1 MWNGCQPGLAL
12 LLAGAISLL
21 SQSRGAAAPPAPPT
35 NLTAWDHPNDIG
47 NSLDLKWNRSPD
59 DLPERDQ
66 RNVKGYKIYR
76 ADSKDGPLEEVGFVP
91 YGVERFTD
99 QSCTAGREY
108 FYVVRALGLD
118 GERSAPVS
126 MDVPVRAV
134 QQWFDRTRTGFAAIV
149 IAICAAVIG
158 FTRRARSGKN
168 VYVRDIAAL
177 QAIDEAVGRSTE
189 MGRPCLF
196 IPGIQDMN
204 EIATVAG
211 INILSHV
218 ARVSAEY
225 DAEIAVPTARSMVMT
240 AARGAVQASC
250 FVAGRPEAYNE
261 NQIYYVS
268 DEQFAYVAHVTGY
281 MVREKPAACFY
292 AGIFFGESLILA
304 ETGNSIGALQIA
316 GTSEVSQIPFFVAA
330 CDYTLIGE
338 ELFAASAYLSGEP
351 DQLGTLKGQ
360 DFGKALAF
368 VLLIIGCG
376 LATVVA
382 ISPSHSVAMRM
393 LELLR
398 DTLLGRGGLG

>member
-1 MWNGCQPGLAL
+1 VVNFVFVL
-12 LLAGAISLL
+12 LSASLL
-21 SQSRGAAAPPAPPT
+21 HAAAPAPPSD
-35 NLTAWDHPNDIG
+35 LSAKDHPNDVG
-47 NSLDLKWNRSPD
+47 NAVDLTWKRSPD
-59 DLPERDQ
+59 DLTDRAL
-66 RNVKGYKIYR
+66 RKVKGYEIFR
-76 ADSKDGPLEEVGFVP
+76 SEAADGESESVGTVP
-91 YGVERFTD
+91 YGVEKFTD
-99 QSCTAGREY
+99 QSCSANRDY
-108 FYVVRALGLD
+108 YYRVVAVGLD
-118 GERSAPVS
+118 GERSPAVLLAT
-126 MDVPVRAV
+126 PVRAV
-134 QQWFDRTRTGFAAIV
+134 QQWFDRTRTGFAIIV
-149 IAICAAVIG
+149 AAICVAVVW
-158 FTRRARSGKN
+158 FTRRARSGKS
-168 VYVRDIAAL
+168 VYVREIAAL
-177 QAIDEAVGRSTE
+177 QAIDEAVGRATE

-218 ARVSAEY
+218 ARVTAEY

-250 FVAGRPEAYNE
+250 LVAGRPEAYNE

-316 GTSEVSQIPFFVAA
+316 GTSEASQIPFFVAA

-351 DQLGTLKGQ
+351 DQLGSLKGQ
-360 DFGKALAF
+360 DFGKVLAG
-368 VLLIIGCG
+368 VLLIVGCG

-382 ISPSHSVAMRM
+382 IVPSQPVAARM
-393 LELLR
+393 LELIR
-398 DTLLGRGGLG
+398 ETLLGRGGVG